1 MIEVRKEPTNGEVVK
16 QETPTRITTEM
27 IQNDLENGI
36 TRDNIQEKYNLE
48 KWMIT
53 QMFQH
58 PELKGRKAKK
68 VRKLPFEFIDNT
80 SQKTDSNQLSI
91 EDTGYDSETMQ
102 VTAQVEL
109 IDGTTVEEEVDFEDD
124 TDIEY

>member
-27 IQNDLENGI
+27 IRNDLENGI

-102 VTAQVEL
+102 VTAKVEL